1 MNIWI
6 KKILRIGIILT
17 LFFGVNFL
25 IQKYFTIQSYSP
37 LIFSEV
43 EKTPN
48 LSVALVFGAGVKANG
63 KLSDALADRVLTGV
77 ELYKAGKVKKL
88 LMSGDNSTKNYDEVT
103 AMKNFAIEK
112 GVPEGD
118 IVLDYA
124 GFDTYDSCYR
134 AREIF
139 DLHSGIILVSQAFHL
154 SRALYICNSLGVQS
168 VGVSAD
174 KRIYATNLWGLR
186 EFAAQ
191 IKAIVDVEILHSK
204 PKFLGPKVKVL

>member
-1 MNIWI
+1 MDIWI
-6 KKILRIGIILT
+6 KKLLRIVIVLA

-25 IQKYFTIQSYSP
+25 IQTHFKIQSYSA
-37 LIFSEV
+37 LVFSDISKVPES
-43 EKTPN
+43 
-48 LSVALVFGAGVKANG
+48 SVALVFGAGVKPNG
-63 KLSDALADRVLTGV
+63 KLSDALTDRVLTAV
-77 ELYKAGKVKKL
+77 DLYKADKVRKL
-88 LMSGDNSTKNYDEVT
+88 LMSGDNGSKTYDEVT

-154 SRALYICNSLGVQS
+154 PRALYICNSLGVQS

-174 KRIYATNLWGLR
+174 KRVYATNLWGLR

-191 IKAIVDVEILHSK
+191 IKAGLDVQILHSK
-204 PKFLGPKVKVL
+204 PKFLGPKVQVL

>member
-1 MNIWI
+1 M
-6 KKILRIGIILT
+6 IILT
-17 LFFGVNFL
+17 LFVGVNFL
-25 IQKYFTIQSYSP
+25 IQTYFKIQNHST
-37 LIFSEV
+37 LIFFEI

-48 LSVALVFGAGVKANG
+48 VPVALVFGAGVKPNG
-63 KLSDALADRVLTGV
+63 KLSDALMDRVLTGV
-77 ELYKAGKVKKL
+77 DLYKAGKVRKL

-103 AMKNFAIEK
+103 SMKNFALEK

-124 GFDTYDSCYR
+124 GFDTYDTCYR

-139 DLHSGIILVSQAFHL
+139 DLHSGIILVSQEFHL
-154 SRALYICNSLGVQS
+154 PRALYICNSLGVQS

-174 KRIYATNLWGLR
+174 KRIYASNLWGLR

-191 IKAIVDVEILHSK
+191 IKAGLDVEILHSK
-204 PKFLGPKVKVL
+204 PKFLGPKVKIL

>member
-1 MNIWI
+1 MNTWI
-6 KKILRIGIILT
+6 KKILRIVIILA

-25 IQKYFTIQSYSP
+25 IQTRLKIQNHST
-37 LIFSEV
+37 LIFSELD
-43 EKTPN
+43 KTPN
-48 LSVALVFGAGVKANG
+48 LSVALVSGAGVKANG

-103 AMKNFAIEK
+103 AMKNFAMEK

-124 GFDTYDSCYR
+124 GFDTYASCYR

-139 DLHSGIILVSQAFHL
+139 DLHSAIILVSQEFHL
-154 SRALYICNSLGVQS
+154 PRALYICNSLGVQS
-168 VGVSAD
+168 VGFAAD
-174 KRIYATNLWGLR
+174 KRVYATNLWGLR

-191 IKAIVDVEILHSK
+191 IKAGLDVEVLHSK
-204 PKFLGPKVKVL
+204 PKFLGPKVKIL

>member
-1 MNIWI
+1 M
-6 KKILRIGIILT
+6 IIFFVA
-17 LFFGVNFL
+17 LFFIFFIQNKVENYSLFL
-25 IQKYFTIQSYSP
+25 YT
-37 LIFSEV
+37 ER
-43 EKTPN
+43 EKVPTS
-48 LSVALVFGAGVKANG
+48 SVALVFGAGVKANG
-63 KLSDALADRVLTGV
+63 KLSDALADRVLTGI
-77 ELYKAGKVKKL
+77 ELYKTGKVKKL

-103 AMKNFAIEK
+103 AMKNFAVEK

-139 DLHSGIILVSQAFHL
+139 DLDSAIILVSQEFHL
-154 SRALYICNSLGVQS
+154 PRALYICNSLGVQS

-174 KRIYATNLWGLR
+174 KRVYATNLWGLR

-191 IKAIVDVEILHSK
+191 IKAGLDVEILHSK
-204 PKFLGPKVKVL
+204 PKFLGPKVKIF

>member
-1 MNIWI
+1 MHIWI
-6 KKILRIGIILT
+6 KKLLRIVIIVT

-25 IQKYFTIQSYSP
+25 IQKYFRIQSYSP
-37 LIFSEV
+37 FIFSEV

-63 KLSDALADRVLTGV
+63 KLSDALTDRVLTGI
-77 ELYKAGKVKKL
+77 ELYKAGKAKKL

-103 AMKNFAIEK
+103 AMKNFAVEK

-118 IVLDYA
+118 VVLDYA

-154 SRALYICNSLGVQS
+154 PRALYICNSLGVQS

-174 KRIYATNLWGLR
+174 KRVYATNLWGLR

-191 IKAIVDVEILHSK
+191 IKAIVDVEILHSN
-204 PKFLGPKVKVL
+204 PKFLGPKVKIF

>member
-6 KKILRIGIILT
+6 KKILRIVIILA

-25 IQKYFTIQSYSP
+25 IQKYFTIQGYSP

-63 KLSDALADRVLTGV
+63 KLSDALTDRVLTGV

-103 AMKNFAIEK
+103 AMKNFAVEK
-112 GVPEGD
+112 GVPEVD

-139 DLHSGIILVSQAFHL
+139 DLHSGIILVSQKFHL
-154 SRALYICNSLGVQS
+154 PRALYICNSLGVQS
-168 VGVSAD
+168 VGFSAD
-174 KRIYATNLWGLR
+174 KRVYATNLWGLR

>member
-6 KKILRIGIILT
+6 KKILRIFVILT
-17 LFFGVNFL
+17 LFWGVNIL
-25 IQKYFTIQSYSP
+25 IQTYFTIQNHST
-37 LIFSEV
+37 LIFSER
-43 EKTPN
+43 EKVPN
-48 LSVALVFGAGVKANG
+48 SSVALIFGAGVKANG
-63 KLSDALADRVLTGV
+63 KLSDALADRVLTGI

-88 LMSGDNSTKNYDEVT
+88 LMTGDNSTKNYDEVT
-103 AMKNFAIEK
+103 AMKNFALEK

-139 DLHSGIILVSQAFHL
+139 DLYSAIILVSQEFHL
-154 SRALYICNSLGVQS
+154 PRALYICNSLGVQS
-168 VGVSAD
+168 VGMKAD
-174 KRIYATNLWGLR
+174 KHVYATNLWGLR